1 MISYQKDSIASNLI
15 FSHFQRILSPKE
27 SKNPL
32 TNEKPSDICLD
43 EKPPQEHPPFDY
55 LYEFSET
62 RKVLEEFF
70 TPQQA
75 QQLQQQQ
82 LLQFQQKTKAQQLL
96 PLDDLVD
103 FEDPESPAYIEQQL
117 AVLKQQQE
125 QYEHQLQQHYENK
138 SIIKQ
143 HHQKDDLYLM
153 DSGENSRSSCC
164 EGDMED
170 DNPNSSNNF
179 SSSNNKKNQL
189 YYDDVEAQ
197 NYYISNLQQSK
208 NFTLSPETTDYDS
221 NCGDL
226 DSEISLK
233 YDFSLTN
240 DLSGVPD
247 TGRLYSSMPVL
258 EDGLSS
264 GHASESEM
272 ENKGQGAQKLPTGI
286 SSIQTSLYAN
296 YKERTTSSEN
306 YSGNMIEDGSEGSSS
321 KSEYFKFTI
330 KLEST

>member
-1 MISYQKDSIASNLI
+1 M
-15 FSHFQRILSPKE
+15 
-27 SKNPL
+27 
-32 TNEKPSDICLD
+32 D
-43 EKPPQEHPPFDY
+43 EKTPQEQPPPFDY

-75 QQLQQQQ
+75 QQLQQHQ
-82 LLQFQQKTKAQQLL
+82 LLQFQQQTKRQQAQQLL

-103 FEDPESPAYIEQQL
+103 FDDPQSPSYIEQQL
-117 AVLKQQQE
+117 AVLKQQQQ
-125 QYEHQLQQHYENK
+125 QYEHQLQQQYENRN
-138 SIIKQ
+138 IIKQ
-143 HHQKDDLYLM
+143 PKDNDLYLV

-164 EGDMED
+164 EGDIED
-170 DNPNSSNNF
+170 DNLNSNNNF
-179 SSSNNKKNQL
+179 SNSNSKKNQQ
-189 YYDDVEAQ
+189 YYDDLEAQ
-197 NYYISNLQQSK
+197 NYYISNIQQSK

-240 DLSGVPD
+240 DSGLPD

-272 ENKGQGAQKLPTGI
+272 ENKGQGAHAQKLNSGI

-296 YKERTTSSEN
+296 YKEKPTITEN
-306 YSGNMIEDGSEGSSS
+306 YNMKSATLNEDDLEC
-321 KSEYFKFTI
+321 KSF
-330 KLEST
+330 